1 MSQLGDLDCPSPDSD
16 YNGDGNSD
24 IVFQHTS
31 GTVALWLMNGL
42 TIADVCVP
50 GAPDPSWQI
59 VGTGDF
65 DGDGLA
71 DIVFR
76 HTSGAVAL
84 WLMDGLR
91 IAAVGVPGSAD
102 SSWQIVGLR

>member
-1 MSQLGDLDCPSPDSD
+1 MPRPPRSPLFPYTTLFRS
-16 YNGDGNSD
+16 
-24 IVFQHTS
+24 
-31 GTVALWLMNGL
+31 NGL

-50 GAPDPSWQI
+50 AAPDPSWQI

-76 HTSGAVAL
+76 HTSGAVAI
-84 WLMDGLR
+84 WLMDGCE
-91 IAAVGVPGSAD
+91 IVDVGVPAAPRP
-102 SSWQIVGLR
+102 SSRIVCTRGFDWDGLSYIV